1 METWK
6 LFEPLG
12 IALGLGLL
20 VGMQRQR
27 TDSRIAGIRTFPL
40 ITLLGSLC
48 ALLAQTYGGWVLGVG
63 LGAMALL
70 ILVGNLS
77 ARRVDDDAPGVTTE
91 AAMLVLFVVGAC
103 LMAGYTAVAITVGG
117 AVAVLLHLK
126 PEMHALAAK
135 IGDRDF
141 KAVMQFALISLVI
154 LPVLPNRSF
163 GPYGVLNPHKIWW
176 MVVLIVGISLGGYL
190 IYRFA
195 GTRLGTLASGVLGG
209 LVSSTATTVS
219 LSRRTRKA
227 AGTEGMVAM
236 VILTASAIVFVR
248 LALVIAATA
257 PAFLPTALIPLGTMF
272 GVLAVLGLLLW
283 RGQKDQP
290 TPVLE
295 QENPTEL
302 KPALVFAL
310 LYGLVLVGIAAAK
323 EYFGQQGLYAMA
335 VISGLTDMDAITL
348 SVTQM
353 VNDGRVGQETG
364 WRLILVASMSNLV
377 FKGAM
382 VAILG
387 THALLKR
394 ITLAFL
400 VSLGVGA
407 GLLWAIP

>member
-1 METWK
+1 
-6 LFEPLG
+6 
-12 IALGLGLL
+12 
-20 VGMQRQR
+20 
-27 TDSRIAGIRTFPL
+27 
-40 ITLLGSLC
+40 
-48 ALLAQTYGGWVLGVG
+48 
-63 LGAMALL
+63 
-70 ILVGNLS
+70 
-77 ARRVDDDAPGVTTE
+77 
-91 AAMLVLFVVGAC
+91 
-103 LMAGYTAVAITVGG
+103 VAITVGG

-141 KAVMQFALISLVI
+141 KAVMQFTLISLVI

-163 GPYGVLNPHKIWW
+163 GPYGVLNPHQIWW

-257 PAFLPTALIPLGTMF
+257 PGFLRAALIPLGAMF
-272 GVLAVLGLLLW
+272 GVLAVMGLLLW

-302 KPALVFAL
+302 KPALVFAA
-310 LYGLVLVGIAAAK
+310 LYALVLVGVAAAK
-323 EYFGQQGLYAMA
+323 EYFGQSGLYVMA

-348 SVTQM
+348 SVIQL
-353 VNDGRVGQETG
+353 VNDGRVGQDTG
-364 WRLILVASMSNLV
+364 WRLILVASMANLV

-387 THALLKR
+387 TRALLKR
-394 ITLAFL
+394 ITIAFL